1 EHVGVGFSL
10 YLNNSLE
17 TLGGFG
23 ALKEIESSFALDN
36 NPTTQESGG
45 FRGIDECWGVGIP
58 LQRCAGKPGRFSFP
72 SKRGQFV
79 HSLQRC
85 APDSRR
91 FWCSVGGQGRP
102 RYLSQF
108 ST

>member
-1 EHVGVGFSL
+1 
-10 YLNNSLE
+10 
-17 TLGGFG
+17 G
-23 ALKEIESSFALDN
+23 ARGRWVFALPPKFIGDAGRFWCVERN
-36 NPTTQESGG
+36 RRPFRSRQQSNPQESGG
-45 FRGIDECWGVGIP
+45 FRGVGECWGGGIP
-58 LQRCAGKPGRFSFP
+58 LQRCTGKPGWFSFP

-102 RYLSQF
+102 RSLSQF